1 MADQVER
8 VVCGLRIQIDRLLC
22 VGFEDCVVAAPEV
35 FRLDEGGIVTFTEQP
50 EEMRDRLRLI
60 QACQVC
66 PVDALTA
73 IDENGNTVAP

>member
-1 MADQVER
+1 MAEQEER
-8 VVCGLRIQIDRLLC
+8 VVCGLRIQIDRRLC
-22 VGFEDCVVAAPEV
+22 VGFEDCASAAPEV
-35 FRLDEGGIVTFTEQP
+35 FRMDQGGIVTFTEQP

-73 IDENGNTVAP
+73 IDEKGSTLAP